1 MDGHKRIECDVICGG
16 FPCQDISIAGNCEGI
31 HAARSGLWWE
41 MYKTICILRPRF
53 VIVENVA
60 NLVNLGLEEIL
71 GALAEIGYDAEWT
84 TLFAS
89 SFGNP
94 QPRER
99 LFIIAYLNEIGR
111 NDRAGNRSEGPILPN
126 QRQYGEK
133 NQPKRDRR
141 NGGSNALTNIQIAN
155 PDKKRVERLCKEP
168 FQRQPE
174 YAPFEDVRRV
184 EDLFDRP
191 GIPPPLIY
199 RIGDG
204 GSHWLDRIEALG
216 DAVVPSQAEY
226 IGRAILA
233 YDGANEVKV
242 LALKDKAWTVNDDDR
257 YTDRNKN
264 KNSA

>member
-16 FPCQDISIAGNCEGI
+16 FPCQDISIAGKCEGI
-31 HAARSGLWWE
+31 HASRSGLWWE

-71 GALAEIGYDAEWT
+71 GAFAKIGYDAEWT

-99 LFIIAYLNEIGR
+99 LFIIAHLNEIGC
-111 NDRAGNRSEGPILPN
+111 NDGGGNRSEGRILSDEG
-126 QRQYGEK
+126 QHGEK

-141 NGGSNALTNIQIAN
+141 DGGTDALPGIQIAI
-155 PDKKRVERLCKEP
+155 PDKKRIPRFCCEP
-168 FQRQPE
+168 FHRQPE
-174 YAPFEDVRRV
+174 YEAFKDVGRV

-191 GIPPPLIY
+191 GIPQPLI
-199 RIGDG
+199 RRKGDG
-204 GSHWLDRIEALG
+204 GPHWMDRIEALG

-233 YDGANEVKV
+233 YDQIEELEKG
-242 LALKDKAWTVNDDDR
+242 DKKKGSITRSRDAR
-257 YTDRNKN
+257 R
-264 KNSA
+264 